1 MSKVAIVAV
10 IVLVGLSNWAI
21 AQVTLD
27 MAKITCDQFSGYKIT
42 NPDKI
47 AIWLSGYYNGKR
59 GNTVIDT
66 QRFDENSK
74 KLLLYCVQNPRMS
87 VMDAVDKV
95 LSPDNR

>member
-10 IVLVGLSNWAI
+10 IALVGLSNWAI
-21 AQVTLD
+21 AQVTFD

-47 AIWLSGYYNGKR
+47 AVWLSGYYNGKR

-74 KLLLYCVQNPRMS
+74 KLLLYCVQNPKMS